1 MLVWDVHER
10 EGEPE
15 MADVLKNLV
24 VPQKLAQIDLDN
36 TNRIWMN
43 QVFTNPSKEEVT
55 NPKIYPLTVKE
66 FVETY
71 NAHAKLKH
79 FFKCN
84 ATLDKGLELQIIED
98 KSCICNKD
106 GSLYQS
112 HCNGM

>member
-1 MLVWDVHER
+1 
-10 EGEPE
+10 
-15 MADVLKNLV
+15 
-24 VPQKLAQIDLDN
+24 
-36 TNRIWMN
+36 MN

-84 ATLDKGLELQIIED
+84 ATLDEGLELQIID
-98 KSCICNKD
+98 NKNCTCNKD
-106 GSLYQS
+106 GSLYQC
-112 HCNGM
+112 HCNGMQQHPRHTCLKKTIKAEIHGKGMKLPSYPNAVTKVMPSE